1 MIRKDDIMTEK
12 IYLENPYLK
21 ELSAKVIK
29 KEYSNS
35 KFYVTLNRTIV
46 YPHLSGGQPMDK
58 ATIGDSK
65 VIDVYEED
73 GNIIHVLEDNINS
86 NIVNITID
94 WNTRF
99 DHMQQHT
106 GQHLLSAAIYRLYN
120 ANTIG
125 MHIGRDY
132 VYIDV
137 AIPELTNE
145 DVEKIERFANERIYS
160 NFAVKTYEV
169 ENKDI
174 PSIPLRKPPTVDKN
188 IRIVEIENVDI
199 TPCAGTHVRN
209 IGEVGIV
216 KIRKWEKYKGNTRI
230 EFICGYRALK
240 DYTLKNYY
248 INGIS
253 TLLSSKDIDTY
264 NAVNKLYEDYKSLEK
279 ELLDTKA
286 ELLKFQVKEFMDDS
300 FTIKG
305 VRVVHRI
312 LSNFDVKMA
321 KYAVSQLLSY
331 SKTVCILCIVEN
343 QYKCHVLMGRS
354 EDLNINMKEIF
365 DQVISIINGK
375 GGGTPDLVQGGGAN
389 TAKIS
394 SLIEKSLELLK
405 KSI

>member
-1 MIRKDDIMTEK
+1 MIRKDDIVTEK

-35 KFYVTLNRTIV
+35 KFYVTLNRTIA

-58 ATIGDSK
+58 AAINDSK

-73 GNIIHVLEDNINS
+73 GNIVHVLEDNINS

-99 DHMQQHT
+99 DHMQQHS

-145 DVEKIERFANERIYS
+145 DVEKIERFANEIIYS

-174 PSIPLRKPPTVDKN
+174 PSIPLRKPPIVDKN

-264 NAVNKLYEDYKSLEK
+264 NAVNKLYEDSKSLEK

-286 ELLKFQVKEFMDDS
+286 ELLKYQVKEFIDDS
-300 FTIKG
+300 LTIKD
-305 VRVVHRI
+305 VRVIHRI
-312 LSNFDVKMA
+312 LNNFDVKTA
-321 KYAVSQLLSY
+321 KYAISQILSY

-343 QYKCHVLMGRS
+343 QFKCHILMGRS

-375 GGGTPDLVQGGGAN
+375 GGGAPDLVQGGGTN
-389 TAKIS
+389 TAELP

-405 KSI
+405 RNI

>member
-1 MIRKDDIMTEK
+1 MIRKDDTMTEK

-35 KFYVTLNRTIV
+35 KFYITLNRTIV

-73 GNIIHVLEDNINS
+73 GNIVHVLEDNINS
-86 NIVNITID
+86 NMVNITID

-120 ANTIG
+120 ANTIS

-137 AIPELTNE
+137 AIPELSEE
-145 DVEKIERFANERIYS
+145 DVEKIERFANEIIYS

-174 PSIPLRKPPTVDKN
+174 SSIPLRKPPIVDKN

-230 EFICGYRALK
+230 EFVCGYRALK

-253 TLLSSKDIDTY
+253 TLLSAKDIDTY
-264 NAVNKLYEDYKSLEK
+264 SAVNKLYEDYKSLEK
-279 ELLDTKA
+279 ELFDTKA
-286 ELLKFQVKEFMDDS
+286 ELLKYQVKEFLDESVDIS
-300 FTIKG
+300 G

-312 LSNFDVKMA
+312 VNNLDIKMA
-321 KYAVSQLLSY
+321 KILYLKCFPIQKQFAYYA
-331 SKTVCILCIVEN
+331 
-343 QYKCHVLMGRS
+343 
-354 EDLNINMKEIF
+354 
-365 DQVISIINGK
+365 
-375 GGGTPDLVQGGGAN
+375 
-389 TAKIS
+389 
-394 SLIEKSLELLK
+394 
-405 KSI
+405 